1 MSDRRLAL
9 VLTIVYFFLV
19 ALVFS
24 IQEVA
29 AIIVVTFI
37 NVAIL
42 GALSNYLYKYIKS
55 RVVSNTVALVVFFLM
70 LLLALYLIIP
80 AVLKEFGS
88 FYSVIM
94 ENVKTHAWRSYIKN
108 EQLLN
113 FVEKLFEYL
122 KPTAE
127 DYVKGEIARITASIP
142 SFALQLFFI
151 ILGTIYSLIYIDQLK
166 KFPEMLYPKRVWR
179 ISDPFVEDLFANLR
193 RFVQAVFVTALI
205 TGMLFFLIF
214 EIMGLKYSVTIGVW
228 AFLTNFI
235 PIVGVIF
242 EYVPVFLF
250 SLSLGLKGVI
260 LMAVFTL
267 IIHTIAFVTFL
278 SMMKGYT
285 KINPVVMLFFIM
297 IMWRFQGLLGIFIA
311 VPITIFI
318 SVFWKHFLRPFF
330 EGGVTG

>member
-1 MSDRRLAL
+1 MKDRKLAL
-9 VLTIVYFFLV
+9 ILTLIYFALV
-19 ALVFS
+19 ALIFFV
-24 IQEVA
+24 QEVA

-42 GALSNYLYKYIKS
+42 GALSNFLKKYLKS
-55 RVVSNTVALVVFFLM
+55 RVLSNTLALLAFFFILFI
-70 LLLALYLIIP
+70 ALYLIVP
-80 AVLKEFGS
+80 AVLREFGS

-94 ENVKTHAWRSYIKN
+94 ENIKREAWKEYIRSEQLLAFVEKVFEYVKPAMEDLIKN
-108 EQLLN
+108 E
-113 FVEKLFEYL
+113 VAKL
-122 KPTAE
+122 TTS
-127 DYVKGEIARITASIP
+127 VP
-142 SFALQLFFI
+142 SFGLQIFFI
-151 ILGTIYSLIYIDQLK
+151 VLGTIYALIYIDHLK
-166 KFPEMLYPKRVWR
+166 KFPQAIYPKRVWH
-179 ISDPFVEDLFANLR
+179 ISEPFIEELFANLR

-205 TGMLFFLIF
+205 TGIMFFMIF
-214 EIMGLKYSVTIGVW
+214 EIMHLKYSVTIGVW

-242 EYVPVFLF
+242 EYIPVFLF

-278 SMMKGYT
+278 AMMKGYT
-285 KINPVVMLFFIM
+285 KINPVEMLFFIM

-318 SVFWKHFLRPFF
+318 SVFWKHFMGPFF
-330 EGGVTG
+330 EGV